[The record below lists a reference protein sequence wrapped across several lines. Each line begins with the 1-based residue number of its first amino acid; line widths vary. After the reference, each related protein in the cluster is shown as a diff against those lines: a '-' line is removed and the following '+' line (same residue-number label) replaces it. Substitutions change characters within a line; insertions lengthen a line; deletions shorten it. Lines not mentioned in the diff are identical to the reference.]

1 MKYLTPTPN
10 PSGAYPAPQS
20 NRFPGAIPLTDD
32 QVQVLVQYNGFITVT
47 QVPDPDV
54 EGSTVTVT
62 PNIEAWEEW
71 KATLPPEPEP
81 EPEPEPTE
89 IEQLRAQVA
98 DLQNQILTMRLGG

>member
-1 MKYLTPTPN
+1 MKYIQPIKN
-10 PSGAYPAPQS
+10 PSGAYSAPQS

-71 KATLPPEPEP
+71 KASLPPEPEP
-81 EPEPEPTE
+81 EPTE
-89 IEQLRAQVA
+89 VERLRAQVA